1 MMHLIHGG
9 LGVHVTLSAEQNL
22 AAQMKILFAFQF
34 ALSKCSLFPVM
45 LALM

>member
-1 MMHLIHGG
+1 MMYSIRGG
-9 LGVHVTLSAEQNL
+9 LGVHVTVSAEQNL